1 MGNALET
8 MTDDRWPITSPRGV
22 LSRLRLVA
30 VGLMTEN
37 KKPIPKVD
45 RRVET
50 TDEHEIYTDVR
61 ADLKDFSD
69 RL

>member
-1 MGNALET
+1 
-8 MTDDRWPITSPRGV
+8 
-22 LSRLRLVA
+22 
-30 VGLMTEN
+30 MTEN